1 MAGRISR
8 GERLVA
14 GRITTTAVV
23 VHVFCTALGKKPET
37 LTHACTRVKSR
48 RILSRMDL
56 SVCSIISVRSNVDTA
71 LVIQLAAPHHA
82 YVYKHYT
89 CKSEGPEHRFSG
101 QTSRLQL

>member
-37 LTHACTRVKSR
+37 LTHACTRVKR
-48 RILSRMDL
+48 MCILTRMDL
-56 SVCSIISVRSNVDTA
+56 AVCSILAKTISVRSTA
-71 LVIQLAAPHHA
+71 ESSIVRLYHHA
-82 YVYKHYT
+82 R
-89 CKSEGPEHRFSG
+89 S
-101 QTSRLQL
+101 